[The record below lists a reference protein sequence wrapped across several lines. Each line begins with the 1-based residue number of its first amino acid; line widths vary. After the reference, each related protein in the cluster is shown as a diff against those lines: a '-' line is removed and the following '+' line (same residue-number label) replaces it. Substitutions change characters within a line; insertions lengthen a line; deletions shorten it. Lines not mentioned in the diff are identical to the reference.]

1 MGSRCVADV
10 DAGRS
15 GLIHR
20 SISVRTGPF
29 GVPNACR
36 AACGGASVDSSS
48 ASSCVCCVGMGGA
61 GRGDPLQDHRRRERM
76 YLPGGG
82 VNSQRSLYV
91 RGVMAL
97 MWPVWLRQFAG
108 RMLVLCLRVH
118 VIAGRLVAVATPLFF
133 VGARLK
139 ACAMPTLRGSCLASN
154 MGLWGTPMVGL
165 RAWMDPCCSMPR
177 VCCWIRV
184 KDTPTHSHEFCL
196 DTQEAE
202 AAHQTGHALR

>member
-10 DAGRS
+10 DARRS
-15 GLIHR
+15 ELTHR
-20 SISVRTGPF
+20 SIDVKTGHF
-29 GVPNACR
+29 GVPSACR

-108 RMLVLCLRVH
+108 RMLVLCLRAH
-118 VIAGRLVAVATPLFF
+118 VIAGRLVAVATALFF

-184 KDTPTHSHEFCL
+184 KDTPTYSRGFCL

-202 AAHQTGHALR
+202 AAHLTGHALR